1 MLCLL
6 RVIYKHNFAGWKRPS
21 VSISSMRV
29 TAEQINVIKILARR
43 YFGEDAEL
51 WLFGSRVDD
60 RKRGGDYDFFVETNL
75 IDADEIIERK
85 IAFIVDLQGSAQFE
99 DEKIDIVVKRRV
111 SSCKIPI
118 DDVAKNEGVRI

>member
-1 MLCLL
+1 
-6 RVIYKHNFAGWKRPS
+6 
-21 VSISSMRV
+21 MRV